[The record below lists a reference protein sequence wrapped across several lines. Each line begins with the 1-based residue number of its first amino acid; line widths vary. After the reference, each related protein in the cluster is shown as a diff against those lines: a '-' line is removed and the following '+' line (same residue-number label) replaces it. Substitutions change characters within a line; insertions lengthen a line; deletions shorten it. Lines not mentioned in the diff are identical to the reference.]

1 MVTKTTRSYEFVWQF
16 LSVLSRIVSRLIEHV
31 TWFLLVLPGATMA
44 NAGKGKKRR
53 RLSAEEI
60 GDMSPD
66 NMRAA
71 LRAAVEELEAYDEA
85 EESGDLVDGD
95 GGGGRRGPGLGDGG
109 ANGTLELI
117 LRELRAMR
125 AERDEDRTEVKK
137 LREEC
142 CELRTIVAQQQRF
155 MEQLDSRD
163 RECNL
168 IITGV
173 PEQEAFEGAVNDL
186 GKCRNIMA
194 AVDSEGV
201 AIEIA
206 RLGKP
211 EEGRKRPILAKV
223 ASREVRDGILEN
235 TRALKD
241 AGPSFRRIYVKKD
254 LHPATRKEWKRLRDV
269 VAAEKA
275 KPVNQGC
282 AITLDY
288 KSRQVTRDGVVI
300 DKWRPTYFQ

>member
-1 MVTKTTRSYEFVWQF
+1 M
-16 LSVLSRIVSRLIEHV
+16 
-31 TWFLLVLPGATMA
+31 LPGVMTSVTTD
-44 NAGKGKKRR
+44 GKGKKRR

-60 GDMSPD
+60 EDMSPD
-66 NMRAA
+66 NVRAA

-85 EESGDLVDGD
+85 EESGDLVDSD

-117 LRELRAMR
+117 LRKLRAMR
-125 AERDEDRTEVKK
+125 DERDEDRTEVKK
-137 LREEC
+137 LRKEC
-142 CELRTIVAQQQRF
+142 CELRTIVTQQQWF

-186 GKCRNIMA
+186 GKCRKILA
-194 AVDSEGV
+194 AVGNEGV
-201 AIEIA
+201 ALEIS
-206 RLGKP
+206 RLGKA

-223 ASREVRDGILEN
+223 ANREVRDDILEN

-241 AGPSFRRIYVKKD
+241 AGPSYRRIYVKKN
-254 LHPATRKEWKRLRDV
+254 LHPAIRKDWKRLRDV

-282 AITLDY
+282 TITLDY
-288 KSRQVTRDGVVI
+288 KTRQVTRDGIMI
-300 DKWRPTYFQ
+300 DKWRPAYFQ

>member
-1 MVTKTTRSYEFVWQF
+1 M
-16 LSVLSRIVSRLIEHV
+16 
-31 TWFLLVLPGATMA
+31 LPGAMA
-44 NAGKGKKRR
+44 SVTTGGKGKKRR

-60 GDMSPD
+60 EDMSPD
-66 NMRAA
+66 IVRAA
-71 LRAAVEELEAYDEA
+71 LRAAVEELEPYDEA

-95 GGGGRRGPGLGDGG
+95 GGGGRRGTGLDDGG

-137 LREEC
+137 LREDC
-142 CELRTIVAQQQRF
+142 SELRSIMTQQQRF
-155 MEQLDSRD
+155 MEQLVSRD

-173 PEQEAFEGAVNDL
+173 PEREAFEGAVKDL
-186 GKCRNIMA
+186 GKCRKILA
-194 AVDSEGV
+194 AVGNGGV
-201 AIEIA
+201 ALEIS
-206 RLGKP
+206 RLGKA

-223 ASREVRDGILEN
+223 ANTEVRDGILEN

-241 AGPSFRRIYVKKD
+241 AGPSYRRIYVKKD
-254 LHPATRKEWKRLRDV
+254 LHPAIRKEWKRLRDV

-282 AITLDY
+282 TITLDY
-288 KSRQVTRDGVVI
+288 KTRQVTRDGIMI
-300 DKWRPTYFQ
+300 DKWRPAYFQ

>member
-1 MVTKTTRSYEFVWQF
+1 M
-16 LSVLSRIVSRLIEHV
+16 
-31 TWFLLVLPGATMA
+31 LPGAMASVTMG
-44 NAGKGKKRR
+44 GKGKKRR

-60 GDMSPD
+60 EDMSPD
-66 NMRAA
+66 NVRAA

-95 GGGGRRGPGLGDGG
+95 GGGVRRGPGL
-109 ANGTLELI
+109 AMVELI

-137 LREEC
+137 LHEEC
-142 CELRTIVAQQQRF
+142 SELRTIVAEQQRF
-155 MEQLDSRD
+155 MEQLDDRD

-186 GKCRNIMA
+186 GKCRKILA
-194 AVDSEGV
+194 AVGSEGV
-201 AIEIA
+201 ALEIS
-206 RLGKP
+206 RLGKA

-223 ASREVRDGILEN
+223 ANREVRDGILEN

-241 AGPSFRRIYVKKD
+241 AGPSYRRIYVKKA
-254 LHPATRKEWKRLRDV
+254 LHPAIRKEWKRLRCRRRRESETGERGLYYHV
-269 VAAEKA
+269 RPQG
-275 KPVNQGC
+275 KPSY
-282 AITLDY
+282 T
-288 KSRQVTRDGVVI
+288 
-300 DKWRPTYFQ
+300 